1 MNIIAADV
9 GGTKTRLICADVDEQ
24 RHVLYEKRY
33 LSGEFDGFEP
43 MLQTFIK
50 ECKSAGAMVDTSRVD
65 VLMLALPGL
74 VSDLSA
80 RLTNLPW
87 IIEKQSLKD
96 TFGIKNV
103 YFMNDFQASAFG
115 TGQLLEK
122 DRIVLNPGTSS
133 LNEKPDGLKKKSIRV
148 AVGAG
153 TGLGVAWVEGA
164 TEVNAEDASDSASES
179 DNEAACAHDTE
190 GGHIDFAPADEIQ
203 IELLRF
209 LQQRFGHVSYERI
222 LSGDGLVSLYQF
234 CAGKQKAANHSDGI
248 SAEWVSRQSENDED
262 ADRAL
267 SLFVQ
272 IYGAYI
278 GNIALLFK
286 PYGGIFITGGIAAK
300 IINKMQS
307 EEFIYAYLNKGRMRT
322 LVEQIAVYLVTNDR
336 VGVLGAMSEA
346 IKAQH
351 SKMQHK
357 SQ

>member
-9 GGTKTRLICADVDEQ
+9 GGTKTRFIVADAHDPLN
-24 RHVLYEKRY
+24 VLYEKRY

-43 MLQTFIK
+43 LLKTFISDSGS
-50 ECKSAGAMVDTSRVD
+50 SAGQLET
-65 VLMLALPGL
+65 LTLALPGL
-74 VSDLSA
+74 VSGSSA

-87 IIEKQSLKD
+87 TIEKQSLKD
-96 TFGIKNV
+96 SFGIKNV

-122 DRIVLNPGTSS
+122 DRIILNPGAANF
-133 LNEKPDGLKKKSIRV
+133 NENSDGLPGKTTGNIIRV

-153 TGLGVAWVEGA
+153 TGLGMAWVEGNDK
-164 TEVNAEDASDSASES
+164 T
-179 DNEAACAHDTE
+179 ACSHDTE
-190 GGHIDFAPADEIQ
+190 GGHIDFAPVDEIQ

-209 LQQRFGHVSYERI
+209 LQQSFGHVSYERI

-234 CAGKQKAANHSDGI
+234 CAGKQKAASHSDGI
-248 SAEWVSRQSENDED
+248 SAEWVNNQAKHDAD

-300 IINKMQS
+300 IVSKMQS
-307 EEFIYAYLNKGRMRT
+307 EEFIYAYLDKGRMRT
-322 LVEQIAVYLVTNDR
+322 LVEQIAVYLVTNER

-346 IKAQH
+346 IK
-351 SKMQHK
+351 MQDK
-357 SQ
+357 SQQPPSLRQASI